1 MNEYDKVFQKLSRVR
16 DYTFEI
22 IDQESERNLYT
33 SISRVYRI
41 EKNISTIIQEDKL
54 NSTCISCLFVVNY
67 VLNIQ
72 QATTKI
78 NNLNFKESIASIK
91 KILEELEIKFDLE
104 KELVEKVQTIIIEA
118 LPSNSEKVVEVKSTE
133 AKIISDANIMD
144 FAGIQG
150 RDRLKQMYEQM
161 ILKDIKLSKNNW
173 YDTLIE
179 ILDAYKIETNYG
191 QKHIKPSIDK
201 LYKSLQKERKNFK
214 NQTNLILQKELKI
227 SDQEIKKLRK
237 DIRKI
242 KGRDDRGIQT
252 LFRNTSRNH
261 YTLNK
266 MVDGKARIMI
276 TINSIVLSLI
286 LGGIIGKSANEVV
299 LNMPTIIFAA
309 SSLVSIAFAII
320 SITPNRTQGNFT
332 EEDIRSKKG
341 NLLYFGNFHNMHYR
355 DFEWAFLQLLQDKD
369 YLYTSMIKDFY
380 YQGQILQV
388 KNKLIRISLYSFL
401 IGLLAAISSHFVIY
415 WL

>member
-1 MNEYDKVFQKLSRVR
+1 MKVNTNISQIVNNIK

-22 IDQESERNLYT
+22 IDKESDKNLYT
-33 SISRVYRI
+33 TISRVYRI
-41 EKNISTIIQEDKL
+41 EKNINTIIKEDKIE
-54 NSTCISCLFVVNY
+54 NIDIDCLYLANY
-67 VLNIQ
+67 VLNIE
-72 QATTKI
+72 QATTKA
-78 NNLNFKESIASIK
+78 NTLNFKDSETSINE
-91 KILEELEIKFDLE
+91 ILDSLRLKFKLNSE
-104 KELVEKVQTIIIEA
+104 TVNRVKTIIIESFPFNETK
-118 LPSNSEKVVEVKSTE
+118 LLES
-133 AKIISDANIMD
+133 KIISDANIMD
-144 FAGIQG
+144 FAGNQG
-150 RDRLKQMYEQM
+150 RDRLKKMYEQM
-161 ILKDIKLSKNNW
+161 ILKDFKLSKSNW
-173 YDTLIE
+173 YDTLIG
-179 ILDAYKIETNYG
+179 ILDAYKITTHFG
-191 QKHIKPSIDK
+191 QTHVQPSIDK
-201 LYKSLQKERKNFK
+201 LYKSLRKERKDHK
-214 NQTNLILQKELKI
+214 NHTNLILQKELKI
-227 SDQEIKKLRK
+227 SDQEIKKLKK
-237 DIRKI
+237 DIGKI

-276 TINSIVLSLI
+276 TINSIILSLI
-286 LGGIIGKSANEVV
+286 LGGIIGKSSNEVV
-299 LNMPTIIFAA
+299 LNIPSIIFAVTN
-309 SSLVSIAFAII
+309 LISIAFAII
-320 SITPNRTQGNFT
+320 SITPNKTQGNFT

-401 IGLLAAISSHFVIY
+401 IGLVAAIASHFIIH